1 VPAWW
6 KTPGYGD
13 PATWGGRSPEGSPEK
28 EEPQGC
34 TCDHGPSF
42 KELQSGICEVCGLE
56 IIPDVY
62 SDDDYGG
69 EDYE

>member
-1 VPAWW
+1 MPAWW

-13 PATWGGRSPEGSPEK
+13 PATWGHRSPERPEK
-28 EEPQGC
+28 EDSEGC
-34 TCDHGPSF
+34 QCDHEPSF
-42 KELQSGICEVCGLE
+42 KELQSGVCEVCGLE

-62 SDDDYGG
+62 EPDGG